1 MLLLILVCYKE
12 FGDLMPFTGTLEAND
27 FDEEM
32 RLLTVWLFIAVGQ
45 LIFLMTWLLSISKFG
60 HLTRLRFDLNP
71 DERREGAVLLEG
83 GDRLQNLVEN
93 AAYNEDL
100 DMLIRIQTHEFPGR
114 PGADSPRAVP
124 CLHVGEGLAWPVAA
138 GD

>member
-1 MLLLILVCYKE
+1 
-12 FGDLMPFTGTLEAND
+12 
-27 FDEEM
+27 M

-60 HLTRLRFDLNP
+60 HLTKLRFDLNP

-100 DMLIRIQTHEFPGR
+100 DMLIRIQTH
-114 PGADSPRAVP
+114 DSPAIRPDSTRTVP
-124 CLHVGEGLAWPVAA
+124 RFHVGKALRGLWPQAIEESRKLLA
-138 GD
+138 QSGGDNDEARMLIATGYMA